1 MDDREQTRGC
11 APDGGVA
18 IMTGAAM
25 RVSPVALQRPRLL
38 VADDHPLI
46 LSGIE
51 ALLSDSVFEMV
62 GTAGDGEETLAL
74 VASLKPD
81 IVLLDVE
88 MPGRGGMGVLRTLRA
103 QHDNRPVI
111 LLAANLSDADL
122 IEAIE
127 LGVQGILPKA
137 AAVNLL
143 LVCLAEVA
151 AGGRWIERSMLHRAL
166 ALAKHKGEDARAQLT
181 RRERAVAQLVA
192 QGLRNKN
199 IAAELGVTEGT
210 IKLTVHHI
218 FAKLRISNRVEL
230 AMAMRGGG
238 VLFVPAVCE

>member
-1 MDDREQTRGC
+1 MHYREQVHVCT
-11 APDGGVA
+11 PDGDA
-18 IMTGAAM
+18 AMTGAAIC
-25 RVSPVALQRPRLL
+25 VSQAALQRPRVL

-51 ALLSDSVFEMV
+51 ALLSDSPFEMA

-74 VASLKPD
+74 VASLRPN
-81 IVLLDVE
+81 ILLLDVE
-88 MPGRGGMGVLRTLRA
+88 MPRRGGMDVLRTLRA
-103 QHDNRPVI
+103 RHDNRAVI
-111 LLAANLSDADL
+111 LLTADISDADL

-151 AGGRWIERSMLHRAL
+151 AGRQWIERSMLHRAL
-166 ALAKHKGEDARAQLT
+166 VLAKHGEDAHAQLT

-210 IKLTVHHI
+210 IKLTMHHI

-230 AMAMRGGG
+230 AMVIRGEKALAGQG
-238 VLFVPAVCE
+238 

>member
-1 MDDREQTRGC
+1 M
-11 APDGGVA
+11 PDGDA
-18 IMTGAAM
+18 AMTGAAM
-25 RVSPVALQRPRLL
+25 RVSQAALQRPRVL

-46 LSGIE
+46 LSGIG
-51 ALLSDSVFEMV
+51 ALLNDSPFEMA

-74 VASLKPD
+74 AASLRPD
-81 IVLLDVE
+81 ILLLDVE
-88 MPGRGGMGVLRTLRA
+88 MPRRGGMDVLRTLRA
-103 QHDNRPVI
+103 RHDDRAVI
-111 LLAANLSDADL
+111 LLTAEISDADL
-122 IEAIE
+122 VEAIE

-151 AGGRWIERSMLHRAL
+151 AGRQWIERSMLHRAL
-166 ALAKHKGEDARAQLT
+166 LLAKQVREDAHAQLT

-230 AMAMRGGG
+230 AMMIRGRRR
-238 VLFVPAVCE
+238 

>member
-1 MDDREQTRGC
+1 MRCQD
-11 APDGGVA
+11 
-18 IMTGAAM
+18 TGFAM
-25 RVSPVALQRPRLL
+25 RLSPVVSQRPRIL

-51 ALLSDSVFEMV
+51 ALLSDSPFEV
-62 GTAGDGEETLAL
+62 AGTAGDGEATLAL
-74 VASLKPD
+74 IASLKPS

-88 MPGRGGMGVLRTLRA
+88 MPRRSGMDVLRTLRA
-103 QHDNRPVI
+103 RHDHRPVI
-111 LLAANLSDADL
+111 LLPAEMSDADL

-137 AAVNLL
+137 AAANLL
-143 LVCLAEVA
+143 VTCLGEVA
-151 AGGRWIERSMLHRAL
+151 AGGQWIERSLLYRAL
-166 ALAKHKGEDARAQLT
+166 ALAKHREAGARAQLT
-181 RRERAVAQLVA
+181 RRERTVAQLVA

-210 IKLTVHHI
+210 VKLTMHHI

-230 AMAMRGGG
+230 AMAMRGERAS
-238 VLFVPAVCE
+238 VVPD